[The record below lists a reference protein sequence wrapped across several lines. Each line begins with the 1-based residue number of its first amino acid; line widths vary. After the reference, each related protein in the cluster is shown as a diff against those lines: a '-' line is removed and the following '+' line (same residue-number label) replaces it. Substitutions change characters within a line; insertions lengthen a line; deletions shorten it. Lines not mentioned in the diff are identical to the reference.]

1 MEEKECVWTEVK
13 HIYEMSVKVS
23 FRYLLSIQLWEAGS
37 PFWRVLNESQHQTV
51 SHASGSCTFVKANI
65 LQNKSTNRI

>member
-1 MEEKECVWTEVK
+1 MEEKKCVWAEVK
-13 HIYEMSVKVS
+13 HIYEVSIKVS
-23 FRYLLSIQLWEAGS
+23 FSCFLSIQLWEAGT
-37 PFWRVLNESQHQTV
+37 PFCRVLNESQHQTV